1 MKRMLFVVL
10 CIAGFAMAEEPTISM
25 LVTAKEQAKLLNARR
40 PAAERLAEAKATIAK
55 MQADRLAK
63 MTEAQRIAEDARLAA
78 QAKERERIATLPMD
92 ERHIEMLKARKVQ
105 AEAEATKL
113 TAEIAAKQTA
123 MESKPVVVPV
133 KPKPVVSVDPKPVVP
148 EVVNK

>member
-10 CIAGFAMAEEPTISM
+10 CIAGFAMAEEPTIPM

-40 PAAERLAEAKATIAK
+40 PAAERLAEAKAAMAK

-63 MTEAQRIAEDARLAA
+63 MTEAQRIAEEARLAA
-78 QAKERERIATLPMD
+78 QAKERERIAALPMD
-92 ERHIEMLKARKVQ
+92 ERFIEMLKARKTQ
-105 AEAEATKL
+105 AEAEATRL
-113 TAEIAAKQTA
+113 TAEIAVKQTA
-123 MESKPVVVPV
+123 LESKPVIVPV
-133 KPKPVVSVDPKPVVP
+133 VPKPVVPAPVP